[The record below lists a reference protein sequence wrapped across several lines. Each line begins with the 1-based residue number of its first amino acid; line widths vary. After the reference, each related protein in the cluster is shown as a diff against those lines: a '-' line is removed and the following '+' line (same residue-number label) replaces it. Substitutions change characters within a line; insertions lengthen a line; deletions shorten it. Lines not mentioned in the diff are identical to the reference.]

1 MGKIK
6 LIGEIVDNDTAMIY
20 RWLGFDAICPRM
32 VENVAKSLGED
43 EMLEIDL
50 NSPGGYCSAGAEIY
64 TILRQI
70 SEAGHTVVVNVV
82 GQACSAAT
90 VLMCGADTVNASP
103 VSYFMFHNASAS
115 AYGKARDLRSATEC
129 LEQVDETIVNAY
141 QEKTGHTR
149 EELHKLIDD
158 ETWMS
163 ANRAQEYGFVDN
175 ILFVVN
181 LKQET
186 EEDKEEDEMLDMVK
200 ACAISH
206 TLIPEEKVALLKE
219 FIIQDQKVKDV
230 KDVEAKEPLH
240 KKISNEGGRKSM
252 TLQEACE
259 QYPEINDELDT
270 FVKNTKELHDEKEA
284 KAVEDAVKKE
294 RRRMQDIEN
303 IEGAVSAE
311 MAYDAKYVNPC
322 DAKELAYRALTKHKN
337 QTAKYMDDVMSDH
350 SESNVADIKPEPD
363 GEKNT
368 EADELAGYVNAKH
381 SKQGG
386 KSNGKSI

>member
-20 RWLGFDAICPRM
+20 RWLGFDAICSRM
-32 VENVAKSLGED
+32 VENAERNLEED
-43 EMLEIDL
+43 ETLEIDL
-50 NSPGGYCSAGAEIY
+50 NSPGGCCSAGAEIY

-70 SEAGHTVVVNVV
+70 SEAGHRVVVNVV

-90 VLMCGADTVNASP
+90 VLMCGADVVNASP

-175 ILFVVN
+175 ILFME
-181 LKQET
+181 QEK

-240 KKISNEGGRKSM
+240 KKMSNEGGRKSM

-259 QYPEINDELDT
+259 QYPEIKDELDILLQ
-270 FVKNTKELHDEKEA
+270 NTQKQHDEKEVQT
-284 KAVEDAVKKE
+284 VEDAVKKE

-303 IEGAVSAE
+303 IAGSVSAE
-311 MAYDAKYVNPC
+311 MVYDAKYVNPC
-322 DAKELAYRALTKHKN
+322 DAKELAYRALAEHKN
-337 QTAKYMDDVMSDH
+337 QTAKYMADVMSDH
-350 SESNVADIKPEPD
+350 SESHVADIKADPD
-363 GEKNT
+363 GKKAT
-368 EADELAGYVNAKH
+368 EADELAGYVNANH
-381 SKQGG
+381 DTQGG
-386 KSNGKSI
+386 KTNGKSI